1 MENVKR
7 LTQAYYQAP
16 WRKQLQYIV
25 FFLLILVMGAVVA
38 GIYLNVTAR
47 AVTVGQ
53 EIQVMQTEIE
63 KLKRSNADLETTLAF
78 LTSTSTMEE
87 RAKAMGFQPVDQDKL
102 IFVVVTGYPGRQEA
116 VLAPHSQPTV
126 VTSTDISPAFTV
138 SLLDWLETNIL
149 KPSGVLSEVLR

>member
-25 FFLLILVMGAVVA
+25 FFLVLLVMSAVVA

-53 EIQVMQTEIE
+53 EIQVMQNQIDN
-63 KLKRSNADLETTLAF
+63 LKRTIADKETSLAF
-78 LTSTSTMEE
+78 LTSTAVMEQ
-87 RAKAMGFQPVDQDKL
+87 RAREMGFRPVESDK
-102 IFVVVTGYPGRQEA
+102 IVYVVVPGYRERQEIY
-116 VLAPHSQPTV
+116 LAPASQPAV
-126 VTSTDISPAFTV
+126 VRETELSPLFTV
-138 SLLDWLETNIL
+138 SLLEWLQVNVFN
-149 KPSGVLSEVLR
+149 PSSVLAEVLR

>member
-25 FFLLILVMGAVVA
+25 FFLVILVMSAVVA

-53 EIQVMQTEIE
+53 EIQVMQDQIDE
-63 KLKRSNADLETTLAF
+63 LKRVIADKETSLAF
-78 LTSTSTMEE
+78 LTSTSVIEE
-87 RAKAMGFQPVDQDKL
+87 RAREMGFHPVEADR
-102 IFVVVTGYPGRQEA
+102 IVYVVVPGYRERQEIH
-116 VLAPHSQPTV
+116 LAPASQPAV
-126 VTSTDISPAFTV
+126 VSKMELSPSFTV
-138 SLLDWLETNIL
+138 SLWEWLQINVFN
-149 KPSGVLSEVLR
+149 PSSVLAEVLR

>member
-25 FFLLILVMGAVVA
+25 FFLVLLVMSAVVA

-53 EIQVMQTEIE
+53 EIQVMQNQIDNLRRTI
-63 KLKRSNADLETTLAF
+63 ADKETSLAF
-78 LTSTSTMEE
+78 LTSTAIMEQ
-87 RAKAMGFQPVDQDKL
+87 RAREMGFRPVESDK
-102 IFVVVTGYPGRQEA
+102 IVYVVVPGYRERQEIY
-116 VLAPHSQPTV
+116 LAPTSQPAV
-126 VTSTDISPAFTV
+126 VSKTELSPLFTV
-138 SLLDWLETNIL
+138 SLLEWLQVNVFN
-149 KPSGVLSEVLR
+149 PSSVLAEVLR

>member
-25 FFLLILVMGAVVA
+25 FFLLLLVMTAVVA

-53 EIQVMQTEIE
+53 EIQVLQTEIE
-63 KLKRSNADLETTLAF
+63 KLKRANADLETTLAF
-78 LTSTSTMEE
+78 LTSASTMEE
-87 RAKAMGFQPVDQDKL
+87 RARAMGFEPAGQDQL
-102 IFVVVTGYPGRQEA
+102 VFVVVTGYPGRQEA
-116 VLAPHSQPTV
+116 NLAPPSQPTEV
-126 VTSTDISPAFTV
+126 SAPEFSPAFTV
-138 SLLDWLETNIL
+138 SLFDWLETNIL
-149 KPSGVLSEVLR
+149 KPSSVLAEVLR

>member
-25 FFLLILVMGAVVA
+25 FFLVVLVMGAVVA

-53 EIQVMQTEIE
+53 EIQVMQNQIDD
-63 KLKRSNADLETTLAF
+63 LKRNIADNETSLAY
-78 LTSTSTMEE
+78 LTSTSVMEE
-87 RAKAMGFQPVDQDKL
+87 RAKEMGFHPVEQGK
-102 IFVVVTGYPGRQEA
+102 IIYVMVPGYHERQEIH
-116 VLAPHSQPTV
+116 LASEPQQVIVSEQKL
-126 VTSTDISPAFTV
+126 SPAFTV
-138 SLLDWLETNIL
+138 SLLEWLQQNIFN
-149 KPSGVLSEVLR
+149 PSTVLAEVLR

>member
-25 FFLLILVMGAVVA
+25 FFLLVLVMGAVVA

-53 EIQVMQTEIE
+53 EIQVMQTQIE
-63 KLKRSNADLETTLAF
+63 QLKRSNADLETNLAF
-78 LTSTSTMEE
+78 LTSTSVMEE
-87 RAKAMGFQPVDQDKL
+87 RARSLGFRPVDPDKL
-102 IFVVVTGYPGRQEA
+102 VFIVVTGYPGRQEA
-116 VLAPHSQPTV
+116 NLAPISQPTV
-126 VTSTDISPAFTV
+126 VSGPGLSPAFTV
-138 SLLDWLETNIL
+138 SLLEWLETNIL
-149 KPSGVLSEVLR
+149 KPSTVLAEVLR

>member
-25 FFLLILVMGAVVA
+25 FFLVILVMSAVVA

-53 EIQVMQTEIE
+53 EIQVMQDQIDV
-63 KLKRSNADLETTLAF
+63 LKRVIADKETSLAF
-78 LTSTSTMEE
+78 QTSTSVMEE
-87 RAKAMGFQPVDQDKL
+87 RAREMGFRPVGADR
-102 IFVVVTGYPGRQEA
+102 IIYVVVPGYRERQEIH
-116 VLAPHSQPTV
+116 LAPASHTTV
-126 VTSTDISPAFTV
+126 VTETDLSPSFTV
-138 SLLDWLETNIL
+138 SLLEWLQVNVFNPT
-149 KPSGVLSEVLR
+149 SVLAEVLR

>member
-25 FFLLILVMGAVVA
+25 FFLVILVMSAVVA

-53 EIQVMQTEIE
+53 EIQVMQDQIDE
-63 KLKRSNADLETTLAF
+63 LKRVIADKETRLAF
-78 LTSTSTMEE
+78 QTSTSVMEG
-87 RAKAMGFQPVDQDKL
+87 RAREMGFRPVDADR
-102 IFVVVTGYPGRQEA
+102 IIYVVVPGYRERQEIY
-116 VLAPHSQPTV
+116 LAPASQPAV
-126 VTSTDISPAFTV
+126 VSEMELSPSFTV
-138 SLLDWLETNIL
+138 SLLEWLQVNVFN
-149 KPSGVLSEVLR
+149 PSSVLAEVLR

>member
-25 FFLLILVMGAVVA
+25 FFLLVLVMGAVVA

-53 EIQVMQTEIE
+53 EIQLMQKEIE
-63 KLKRSNADLETTLAF
+63 HLKRSNADLETTLAF
-78 LTSTSTMEE
+78 LTSTSMMEE
-87 RAKAMGFQPVDQDKL
+87 RARALGFQPVEPEKL
-102 IFVVVTGYPGRQEA
+102 VFVVVPGYPGRQEA
-116 VLAPHSQPTV
+116 NLAPPSQPTV
-126 VTSTDISPAFTV
+126 VSGPDFSPAFTV

-149 KPSGVLSEVLR
+149 KPSGVLAEVLR

>member
-25 FFLLILVMGAVVA
+25 FFLLVLVMTAVVA

-53 EIQVMQTEIE
+53 EIQVMQKEIE
-63 KLKRSNADLETTLAF
+63 LLKRSNADLETTLAF
-78 LTSTSTMEE
+78 LTSTSLMEE
-87 RAKAMGFQPVDQDKL
+87 RARALGFEPVGQDKL
-102 IFVVVTGYPGRQEA
+102 VFVVVTGYPGRQEA
-116 VLAPHSQPTV
+116 NLAPPSQPTEV
-126 VTSTDISPAFTV
+126 SGPDFSSSFTV
-138 SLLDWLETNIL
+138 SLLDWLETNIF
-149 KPSGVLSEVLR
+149 KPSGVLAEVLR

>member
-25 FFLLILVMGAVVA
+25 FFLVLLVMSAVVA

-53 EIQVMQTEIE
+53 EIQVMQIQIE
-63 KLKRSNADLETTLAF
+63 NLKRTIADKETSLAF
-78 LTSTSTMEE
+78 LTSTSTMEQ
-87 RAKAMGFQPVDQDKL
+87 RAREMGFRPVEPDK
-102 IFVVVTGYPGRQEA
+102 IVYVVVPGYRERQEIH
-116 VLAPHSQPTV
+116 LAPASQPTV
-126 VTSTDISPAFTV
+126 VSDPKLSPSFTI
-138 SLLDWLETNIL
+138 SLLEWLQVNVFN
-149 KPSGVLSEVLR
+149 PSSVLAEVLR